1 MKVSCK
7 ICGRVHRAQSLA
19 SPECCQC
26 GNPLDVPA
34 DVLVA
39 EEVAPDEIPSAEAAP
54 QEVGPD
60 DTAIF
65 YVVTGIAIAI
75 VFTTLVAIAACWLL
89 LGSSQSSHASTG
101 RDSEPTVVMNP
112 NPRTEELGT
121 EALDTAVPTTDVP
134 RPSYLRPWK
143 PHLDSQGRF
152 RCEFPQCAKPLDNW
166 RDQPTVR
173 ACVAYDDKLG
183 GVFTVFYRDL
193 SDSEAADPDAVL
205 QQELEAVEF
214 SGTKARSE
222 VIEDNGWQG
231 RHVEW
236 RRASGKVS
244 TARLLIAD
252 GRLYGLLIEAV
263 DRSIAE
269 RFYNKFELLPAK
281 TDTQPTEETAS
292 QNADD
297 ANESDILND
306 PLVQALAASDRRRV
320 DAAFRELG
328 RQRPDPRRTGVV
340 KALEYVML
348 TSQHGRHRQKAAE
361 ALGSW
366 ANEQSVPSLVRALDD
381 DSSFVA
387 RAAMVPLSRFPT
399 PTALAALTASFSR
412 RSYRHAAGEALVA
425 AGPAAVPYIGHILR
439 TSRDDF
445 ERAAACDLLADIG
458 TWKARAMLA
467 GLTNDR
473 SLHVRSRAQSA
484 LRRLDS
490 R

>member
-1 MKVSCK
+1 
-7 ICGRVHRAQSLA
+7 
-19 SPECCQC
+19 
-26 GNPLDVPA
+26 LDVPA

-39 EEVAPDEIPSAEAAP
+39 EEVAAQEIPSAEAAAK
-54 QEVGPD
+54 EVGPD

-65 YVVTGIAIAI
+65 YVVTGIAIAV

-89 LGSSQSSHASTG
+89 LGSNQSSHASTG
-101 RDSEPTVVMNP
+101 RDSGPSVVMNP
-112 NPRTEELGT
+112 NPST
-121 EALDTAVPTTDVP
+121 EALDTEAVDTEVPATDAP

-152 RCEFPQCAKPLDNW
+152 RCEFPQCAKSLDSW
-166 RDQPTVR
+166 RDQPSAH

-193 SDSEAADPDAVL
+193 SASEVADPDAVL
-205 QQELEAVEF
+205 REELEAVEF
-214 SGTKARSE
+214 SGNKAKPE
-222 VIEDNGWQG
+222 MIEENGWQG
-231 RHVEW
+231 RHAEW

-263 DRSIAE
+263 DKSIAE

-292 QNADD
+292 QTADD
-297 ANESDILND
+297 ADESDILND

-320 DAAFRELG
+320 DAAFRELS

-348 TSQHGRHRQKAAE
+348 KSQHGRHRQKAAE

-366 ANEQSVPSLVRALDD
+366 ANVQSVPSLVRALDD
-381 DSSFVA
+381 DSYFVA

-412 RSYRHAAGEALVA
+412 RSYRHAAGEALAA
-425 AGPAAVPYIGHILR
+425 AGPAAVPHIGHILR

-445 ERAAACDLLADIG
+445 ERAAACDLLANIG

-467 GLTNDR
+467 GLKNDR

-484 LRRLDS
+484 LRKLDA